1 MPSPLRTEPGAG
13 TRRPSILENAI
24 ELCGSPSCHDA
35 DPSLRDAMRK
45 SGVSRSAVRNRQS
58 GPPELLSAA
67 EGQIEEICHEL
78 AVQTKRMKQLQEQ
91 AQELRTT
98 LRLGRVHP
106 EWNSADA
113 GERTNRGGRR

>member
-1 MPSPLRTEPGAG
+1 
-13 TRRPSILENAI
+13 
-24 ELCGSPSCHDA
+24 
-35 DPSLRDAMRK
+35 MRK
-45 SGVSRSAVRNRQS
+45 SGVSRSAVRKERQP
-58 GPPELLSAA
+58 GTPELLSAA

-106 EWNSADA
+106 DWDSDA
-113 GERTNRGGRR
+113 GEWTNRGGRR